1 MVRLFLCLWYVPT
14 PPPQVNAGAKG
25 WELIGTCACWF
36 CSNFYSTGLASFVPE
51 ILERAYNG
59 DLNLVK
65 DYRFVSSKKLK

>member
-1 MVRLFLCLWYVPT
+1 MGTYRDMRLL
-14 PPPQVNAGAKG
+14 
-25 WELIGTCACWF
+25 F